1 MRLSNDARN
10 NLKLQGSFKNGN
22 KWAKKVIRDT
32 CQSITYY
39 LPKYHV
45 ILCEVIRDTFFALF
59 RASASDFTRHFFD

>member
-1 MRLSNDARN
+1 MEI
-10 NLKLQGSFKNGN
+10 NGR
-22 KWAKKVIRDT
+22 KKVIRDT

-59 RASASDFTRHFFD
+59 RASDSDFTRHFFDS